1 PLAYRL
7 GRGRLL
13 GWSLVLLPLVL
24 VGYSGSRRPWQ
35 GAAAIFIVGLVYVGV
50 LSGLSTLGQLPAPE
64 AVRGRVLAFFLVAL
78 GVAYPIGSLVQGP
91 VIDRIGIGWTT
102 AGAAALLSLVMA
114 VVAVGRRGIAR
125 AITGASDEDPVG
137 AGSLSFAERIRPA
150 HHRAISGHQ
159 DPGHAGQAPDQQ
171 GRPAWALARAPQVR
185 TRPRARGAS
194 ARSAGGSTGA
204 RGARARRGQALEGRT
219 PCRRPPARV
228 AGPPRAAR
236 GGRAGPAAAAP
247 RPRAAARQGTAR
259 APPGSRR
266 SRWPRARLPGAPA
279 CPGICGSRRR
289 RPARREVCRSGAA
302 RR

>member
-159 DPGHAGQAPDQQ
+159 DPGHDGQAPDQQ
-171 GRPAWALARAPQVR
+171 GRRAWALAGPRRCGHHRKPAA
-185 TRPRARGAS
+185 RARGQL
-194 ARSAGGSTGA
+194 GGP
-204 RGARARRGQALEGRT
+204 Q
-219 PCRRPPARV
+219 
-228 AGPPRAAR
+228 AR
-236 GGRAGPAAAAP
+236 GGHGRGGDRPSRGGHRAGGRRRGLLVRLVRLAVAVQDRQP
-247 RPRAAARQGTAR
+247 RHRGHGPQRAKAR
-259 APPGSRR
+259 
-266 SRWPRARLPGAPA
+266 RARHQDHAGPDGRQPG
-279 CPGICGSRRR
+279 CPERQH
-289 RPARREVCRSGAA
+289 ARGNADHRAQD
-302 RR
+302 